1 MTQTRNLRSWLWSAL
16 ILSVVGTIVGAAIA
30 LSAVRNL
37 SLQAERL
44 AKFER
49 TWSEAIW
56 VDQRVTEAADDFAQM
71 GRPEDRE
78 RFVALNEPR
87 EALIEKAIQLAPKST
102 KKNAFA
108 AIYIA
113 TREMGAI
120 EDSAVLLAAAGRQ
133 ADAKALLQSQ
143 SYAIA
148 GKRKARQL
156 EKARREIAAS
166 LKVEI
171 DAAFFL
177 LSGGLAA
184 LLACMVGAGICWA
197 RVAALFRGQ
206 AQDLVEARDAL
217 ALHASTLEARI
228 DERTHDLEMAKTAAE
243 AADHA
248 KSAFL
253 AQMSHE
259 IRTPMNG
266 VLGMADALSRTP
278 LDDRQLRM
286 LAVIQDSSDTLL
298 ALLNDVLDIAKIE
311 AGKLALESLD
321 FSVMEVVRSTEAM
334 FTLRAHQKGISF
346 AVNLDQSADIWCLGD
361 PTRIKQ
367 VLYNLVSNAVKF
379 TQVGSVLVTIAAEDV
394 GEGRRALSFA
404 IKDTGIGIEPEVQNR
419 LFERFSQAETAT
431 NRKFGGTGLGLAIC
445 KQLVTLMDGQIDVE
459 SRVGGGSVFRF
470 TVTMPLGVAPER
482 TDAGQFEESHA
493 QGGAGGKSVRV
504 LAAEDNAHNRL
515 VLQMFLEQVGI
526 EPVFAENGE
535 VAVELWSQD
544 KFDLILMD
552 VQMPIMS
559 GPEATAQIRALEQV
573 QKRERTPIIALTAN
587 AMTHH
592 VQECLDAGMDAHV
605 AKPIR
610 PEVLFAAIHQ
620 ALSGEVEADA
630 PALLAEAS

>member
-1 MTQTRNLRSWLWSAL
+1 MSQSRHVRSWLWSAL
-16 ILSVVGTIVGAAIA
+16 VLSVLGTLFGAVVA

-37 SLQAERL
+37 SNQAERL

-49 TWSEAIW
+49 TWSEATW
-56 VDQRVTEAADDFAQM
+56 VDQRVSEAADDFTYM

-78 RFVALNEPR
+78 RFIALSEPR

-102 KKNAFA
+102 KKSAFA
-108 AIYIA
+108 NIYTV

-120 EDSAVLLAAAGRQ
+120 EDSAVVLAAAGRK
-133 ADAKALLQSQ
+133 ADARALLQSQ

-148 GKRKARQL
+148 GTRKARQL
-156 EKARREIAAS
+156 EKARREIAAG

-171 DAAFFL
+171 DAAFLL
-177 LSGGLAA
+177 LSLGLGA
-184 LLACMVGAGICWA
+184 LLTCMVGAGLCWA

-217 ALHASTLEARI
+217 AVHASTLEARI
-228 DERTHDLEMAKTAAE
+228 EERTRDLEAAKTAAE
-243 AADHA
+243 AADHS

-266 VLGMADALSRTP
+266 VLGMADALSRTN

-286 LAVIQDSSDTLL
+286 LAVIQDSGDTLL

-311 AGKLALESLD
+311 AGKLSIEALD
-321 FSVMEVVRSTEAM
+321 FSVMEIVRSTEAM

-346 AVNLDQSADIWCLGD
+346 AVNVDESADIWCLGD

-379 TQVGSVLVTIAAEDV
+379 TQDGGVLVTISARDLGAGHREL
-394 GEGRRALSFA
+394 AFA
-404 IKDTGIGIEPEVQNR
+404 VRDSGIGIEPDVQGR
-419 LFERFSQAETAT
+419 LFEPFSQAETAT

-445 KQLVTLMDGQIDVE
+445 RQLVSLMGGTIDFE
-459 SRVGGGSVFRF
+459 SRSGEGSVFRF
-470 TVTMPLGVAPER
+470 TVPLPLGVAPER
-482 TDAGQFEESHA
+482 TDAGQFEESRA
-493 QGGAGGKSVRV
+493 QDGTDGQQVRV

-515 VLQMFLEQVGI
+515 VLQMLLEQVGI
-526 EPVFAENGE
+526 EPVFAENGQI
-535 VAVELWSQD
+535 AVDLWNQD
-544 KFDLILMD
+544 HFDLILMD

-559 GPEATAQIRALEQV
+559 GPEATMRIRALERLNQ
-573 QKRERTPIIALTAN
+573 RPHTPIIALTAN

-592 VQECLDAGMDAHV
+592 VQECLEAGMDAHV

-610 PEVLFAAIHQ
+610 PEVLFAAIDQ
-620 ALSGEVEADA
+620 ALNGDYEAPSHIDQA
-630 PALLAEAS
+630 AVG

>member
-1 MTQTRNLRSWLWSAL
+1 MGKIRNIRSWLLSAL
-16 ILSVVGTIVGAAIA
+16 IFSVLGTLVGASIS

-37 SLQAERL
+37 ASQAERL
-44 AKFER
+44 ATFER

-56 VDQRVTEAADDFAQM
+56 VDQRVTEAADDFARM
-71 GRPEDRE
+71 GRTEDRE
-78 RFVALNEPR
+78 RFFALNEPR
-87 EALIEKAIQLAPKST
+87 EAVIKKAIQLAPKST
-102 KKNAFA
+102 KKKAFA
-108 AIYIA
+108 TVYNV

-120 EDSAVLLAAAGRQ
+120 EHSAVLLAAAGRQ
-133 ADAKALLQSQ
+133 ADAKALLQSHP
-143 SYAIA
+143 YAIA
-148 GKRKARQL
+148 GTRKARQM

-166 LKVEI
+166 LKIEI
-171 DAAFFL
+171 DAAFLL
-177 LSGGLAA
+177 LSLGLAA
-184 LLACMVGAGICWA
+184 LLGCMVGAGLCWA

-217 ALHASTLEARI
+217 ALHATTLEARI
-228 DERTHDLEMAKTAAE
+228 EERTRDLETAKTAAE

-311 AGKLALESLD
+311 AGKLSLETLD
-321 FSVMEVVRSTEAM
+321 FSVMEILRSTEAL

-346 AVNLDQSADIWCLGD
+346 AVNVDPSADIWCLGD

-379 TQVGSVLVTIAAEDV
+379 TQSGSVLVTISAEDV
-394 GEGRRALSFA
+394 GENRRALSFA
-404 IKDTGIGIEPEVQNR
+404 VKDSGIGIAHDLQGR

-445 KQLVTLMDGQIDVE
+445 KQLVALMDGNIAVE
-459 SRVGGGSVFRF
+459 SRLGEGSTFRF
-470 TVTMPLGVAPER
+470 TVTMPLGLAPER
-482 TDAGQFEESHA
+482 TDAGQFGESRA
-493 QGGAGGKSVRV
+493 QVGGNTTSVRV

-526 EPVFAENGE
+526 EPVFAENGL

-544 KFDLILMD
+544 QFDLILMD

-559 GPEATAQIRALEQV
+559 GREATMRIRELERL
-573 QKRERTPIIALTAN
+573 QKRKRTPIIALTAN

-592 VQECLDAGMDAHV
+592 VQECLESGMDAHV

-610 PEVLFAAIHQ
+610 PEVLFAVIHQ
-620 ALSGEVEADA
+620 ALSGEEEAVA
-630 PALLAEAS
+630 TGPSAQVG

>member
-1 MTQTRNLRSWLWSAL
+1 MKQVRNVRSWLWSAL
-16 ILSVVGTIVGAAIA
+16 ILSVLGTLVGAVIA

-37 SLQAERL
+37 SSQAERL

-49 TWSEAIW
+49 TWSEARW
-56 VDQRVTEAADDFAQM
+56 VDQRVSEAADDFAQM
-71 GRPEDRE
+71 GRREDRE
-78 RFVALNEPR
+78 RFVALSEPR

-102 KKNAFA
+102 KKSAFA
-108 AIYIA
+108 TVYDA

-120 EDSAVLLAAAGRQ
+120 ENSAVLLAAAGRQ
-133 ADAKALLQSQ
+133 GDAKALLQSH

-148 GKRKARQL
+148 GTRKARQL
-156 EKARREIAAS
+156 EKTRREIAAS

-171 DAAFFL
+171 DAANLL
-177 LSGGLAA
+177 LSGGLLA
-184 LLACMVGAGICWA
+184 LLCCMVGAGLCWA

-228 DERTHDLEMAKTAAE
+228 DERTRDLEMAKTAAE

-278 LDDRQLRM
+278 LDDRQIRM
-286 LAVIQDSSDTLL
+286 LAVIQDSGDTLL

-311 AGKLALESLD
+311 AGKLSLESLD
-321 FSVMEVVRSTEAM
+321 FSVMEIVRSTEAM

-346 AVNLDQSADIWCLGD
+346 AVNVDRGADIWCLGD

-367 VLYNLVSNAVKF
+367 VLYNLVSNALKF
-379 TQVGSVLVTIAAEDV
+379 TNSGSVLVTISAHDAGDN
-394 GEGRRALSFA
+394 RHALSFA
-404 IKDTGIGIEPEVQNR
+404 VKDSGIGIEPDAQDR

-431 NRKFGGTGLGLAIC
+431 NRKFGGSGLGLAIC
-445 KQLVTLMDGQIDVE
+445 KQLLALMGGQIELE
-459 SRVGGGSVFRF
+459 SRVGEGSTFRF
-470 TVTMPLGVAPER
+470 TVTMPLGSAPER
-482 TDAGQFEESHA
+482 TDAGQFEESRA
-493 QGGAGGKSVRV
+493 QIGEAGTSVRV

-515 VLQMFLEQVGI
+515 VLQLFLEQVGI

-535 VAVELWSQD
+535 VAVDLWSQD
-544 KFDLILMD
+544 RFDLILMD
-552 VQMPIMS
+552 VQMPVMS
-559 GPEATAQIRALEQV
+559 GPEATQRIRALERM
-573 QKRERTPIIALTAN
+573 QKRARTPIIALTAN

-620 ALSGEVEADA
+620 ALSGEKTAEATTS
-630 PALLAEAS
+630 LAEVG

>member
-1 MTQTRNLRSWLWSAL
+1 
-16 ILSVVGTIVGAAIA
+16 
-30 LSAVRNL
+30 
-37 SLQAERL
+37 
-44 AKFER
+44 
-49 TWSEAIW
+49 
-56 VDQRVTEAADDFAQM
+56 
-71 GRPEDRE
+71 
-78 RFVALNEPR
+78 NEPR

-102 KKNAFA
+102 KKSAFA
-108 AIYIA
+108 TIYNA

-143 SYAIA
+143 SYALA
-148 GKRKARQL
+148 GTRKARQL

-166 LKVEI
+166 LKFEI
-171 DAAFFL
+171 DAAFLL

-184 LLACMVGAGICWA
+184 LLTCMVGAGLCWA

-206 AQDLVEARDAL
+206 AEDLVEARDAL
-217 ALHASTLEARI
+217 AIHASTLEARI
-228 DERTHDLEMAKTAAE
+228 EERTRDLEMAKTAAE

-278 LDDRQLRM
+278 LDERQLRM
-286 LAVIQDSSDTLL
+286 LAVIQDSGDTLL

-321 FSVMEVVRSTEAM
+321 FSVMEIVRSTEAM

-346 AVNLDQSADIWCLGD
+346 AVNVDQSADIWCLGD

-379 TQVGSVLVTIAAEDV
+379 TQSGSVLVTIAATDA
-394 GEGRRALSFA
+394 GNGQRALSFA
-404 IKDTGIGIEPEVQNR
+404 VKDSGIGIEPDVQGR

-445 KQLVTLMDGQIDVE
+445 KQLVTLMDGDIEVE
-459 SRVGGGSVFRF
+459 SRVGEGSTFRF

-482 TDAGQFEESHA
+482 TDAGQFEESRA
-493 QGGAGGKSVRV
+493 QGGEGAASVRV

-526 EPVFAENGE
+526 EPVFAENGQ

-544 KFDLILMD
+544 QFDLILMD

-559 GPEATAQIRALEQV
+559 GPEATARIRALERV
-573 QKRERTPIIALTAN
+573 QKRPRTPIIALTAN

-592 VQECLDAGMDAHV
+592 VQECLESGMDAHV

-620 ALSGEVEADA
+620 ALSGEDEVDVAA
-630 PALLAEAS
+630 PLAEVG

>member
-1 MTQTRNLRSWLWSAL
+1 MTQTRNVRSWLWSAL
-16 ILSVVGTIVGAAIA
+16 ILSVLGTLVGAAIA

-37 SLQAERL
+37 SSQAERL

-49 TWSEAIW
+49 TWSEATW

-102 KKNAFA
+102 KKSAFA
-108 AIYIA
+108 TIYNA

-143 SYAIA
+143 SYALA
-148 GKRKARQL
+148 STRKARQL

-171 DAAFFL
+171 DAAFLL

-184 LLACMVGAGICWA
+184 LLTCMVGAGLCWA
-197 RVAALFRGQ
+197 RVATLFRGQ

-228 DERTHDLEMAKTAAE
+228 EERTHDLEMAKTAAE

-286 LAVIQDSSDTLL
+286 LAVIQDSGDTLL

-321 FSVMEVVRSTEAM
+321 FSIMEIVRSTEAM

-346 AVNLDQSADIWCLGD
+346 AVNVDPSADIWCLGD

-379 TQVGSVLVTIAAEDV
+379 TQSGSVLVTITADDV
-394 GEGRRALSFA
+394 GENRRALTIA
-404 IKDTGIGIEPEVQNR
+404 VKDTGIGIEPEVQGR

-445 KQLVTLMDGQIDVE
+445 KQLVALMDGEIEVE
-459 SRVGGGSVFRF
+459 SRVGEGSVFRF
-470 TVTMPLGVAPER
+470 TVSMPLGVAPER
-482 TDAGQFEESHA
+482 TDAGQFEESRA
-493 QGGAGGKSVRV
+493 QGGEGATSVRV

-526 EPVFAENGE
+526 EPVFAENGQ

-544 KFDLILMD
+544 HFDLILMD

-559 GPEATAQIRALEQV
+559 GPEATARIRALERV
-573 QKRERTPIIALTAN
+573 QKRPRTPIIALTAN

-592 VQECLDAGMDAHV
+592 VQECLDSGMDAHV

-620 ALSGEVEADA
+620 ALSDEDEAEVAA
-630 PALLAEAS
+630 TLAEVG

>member
-1 MTQTRNLRSWLWSAL
+1 MKQTRNVRSWLWSAL
-16 ILSVVGTIVGAAIA
+16 ILSVLGTLVGAVIA

-37 SLQAERL
+37 SSQAERL

-49 TWSEAIW
+49 TWSEARW
-56 VDQRVTEAADDFAQM
+56 VDQRVSEAADDFAQM
-71 GRPEDRE
+71 GRREDRE
-78 RFVALNEPR
+78 RFVALSEPR

-102 KKNAFA
+102 KKSAFA
-108 AIYIA
+108 TIYDA

-120 EDSAVLLAAAGRQ
+120 EDSAVLLTAAGRPG
-133 ADAKALLQSQ
+133 DAKALLQSH
-143 SYAIA
+143 SYALA
-148 GKRKARQL
+148 GTRKARQL
-156 EKARREIAAS
+156 EKTRRAIADG

-171 DAAFFL
+171 DAAYLL
-177 LSGGLAA
+177 LSVGLSV
-184 LLACMVGAGICWA
+184 LLCCMVGAGLCWA

-228 DERTHDLEMAKTAAE
+228 DERTRDLEMAKTAAE

-286 LAVIQDSSDTLL
+286 LAVIQDSGDTLL

-311 AGKLALESLD
+311 AGKLSLESLD
-321 FSVMEVVRSTEAM
+321 FSVMEIVRSTEAM

-346 AVNLDQSADIWCLGD
+346 AVNVDRGADIWCLGD

-367 VLYNLVSNAVKF
+367 VLYNLVANAVKF
-379 TQVGSVLVTIAAEDV
+379 TNSGSILVTISAQDAGDN
-394 GEGRRALSFA
+394 RRALSFA
-404 IKDTGIGIEPEVQNR
+404 VKDSGIGIEPDTQNR
-419 LFERFSQAETAT
+419 LFERFSQADTAT
-431 NRKFGGTGLGLAIC
+431 NRKFGGSGLGLAIC
-445 KQLVTLMDGQIDVE
+445 KQLLALMGGQIELE
-459 SRVGGGSVFRF
+459 SRVGEGSTFRF
-470 TVTMPLGVAPER
+470 TVTMPLGLAPER
-482 TDAGQFEESHA
+482 TDAGQFEESRA
-493 QGGAGGKSVRV
+493 QVGEAGTSVRV

-515 VLQMFLEQVGI
+515 VLQLFLEQVGI

-544 KFDLILMD
+544 RFDLILMD

-559 GPEATAQIRALEQV
+559 GPEATQRIRALERM
-573 QKRERTPIIALTAN
+573 QKRARTPIIALTAN

-620 ALSGEVEADA
+620 ALSGEKTAEATA
-630 PALLAEAS
+630 SLAEVG

>member
-1 MTQTRNLRSWLWSAL
+1 MGKIRNIRSWLLSAL
-16 ILSVVGTIVGAAIA
+16 IFSVLGTLVGASIS

-37 SLQAERL
+37 ASQAERL
-44 AKFER
+44 ATFER

-56 VDQRVTEAADDFAQM
+56 VDQRVTEAADDFARM
-71 GRPEDRE
+71 GRTEDRE
-78 RFVALNEPR
+78 RFFALNEPR
-87 EALIEKAIQLAPKST
+87 EAVIKKAIQLAPKST
-102 KKNAFA
+102 KKKAFA
-108 AIYIA
+108 TVYNV

-120 EDSAVLLAAAGRQ
+120 EHSAVLLAAAGRQ
-133 ADAKALLQSQ
+133 ADAKALLQSHP
-143 SYAIA
+143 YAIA
-148 GKRKARQL
+148 GTRKARQM

-166 LKVEI
+166 LKIEI
-171 DAAFFL
+171 DAAFLL
-177 LSGGLAA
+177 LSVGLAA
-184 LLACMVGAGICWA
+184 LLGCMVCAGLCWA

-217 ALHASTLEARI
+217 ALHATTLEARI
-228 DERTHDLEMAKTAAE
+228 EERTRDLETAKTAAE

-311 AGKLALESLD
+311 AGKLSLETLD
-321 FSVMEVVRSTEAM
+321 FSVMEILRSTEAL

-346 AVNLDQSADIWCLGD
+346 AVNVDPSADIWCLGD

-379 TQVGSVLVTIAAEDV
+379 TQSGSVLVTISAEDV
-394 GEGRRALSFA
+394 GENRRALSFA
-404 IKDTGIGIEPEVQNR
+404 VKDSGIGIAQDLQGR

-445 KQLVTLMDGQIDVE
+445 KQLVALMDGNIAVE
-459 SRVGGGSVFRF
+459 SRVGEGSTFRF
-470 TVTMPLGVAPER
+470 TVTMPLGLAPER
-482 TDAGQFEESHA
+482 TDAGQFGESRA
-493 QGGAGGKSVRV
+493 QVGGDTTSVRV

-526 EPVFAENGE
+526 EPVFAENGL

-544 KFDLILMD
+544 QFDLILMD

-559 GPEATAQIRALEQV
+559 GREATMRIRELERL
-573 QKRERTPIIALTAN
+573 QKRKRTPIIALTAN

-592 VQECLDAGMDAHV
+592 VQECLESGMDAHV

-610 PEVLFAAIHQ
+610 PEVLFAVIHQ
-620 ALSGEVEADA
+620 ALSGEEEAVA
-630 PALLAEAS
+630 TGLSAQVG

>member
-1 MTQTRNLRSWLWSAL
+1 MTKTRNVRSWLWSAL
-16 ILSVVGTIVGAAIA
+16 ILSILGTLVGAAIA

-37 SLQAERL
+37 SSQAERL

-49 TWSEAIW
+49 TWSEATWI
-56 VDQRVTEAADDFAQM
+56 DQRVTEAADDFAQM

-78 RFVALNEPR
+78 RFVALSEPR

-102 KKNAFA
+102 KKSAFA
-108 AIYIA
+108 TIYTA

-148 GKRKARQL
+148 GTRKARQM

-171 DAAFFL
+171 DAAFLL
-177 LSGGLAA
+177 LSAGLAA
-184 LLACMVGAGICWA
+184 LLACMVGAGLCWA

-206 AQDLVEARDAL
+206 AQDLAEARDAL

-228 DERTHDLEMAKTAAE
+228 EERTRDLEMAKTAAE

-266 VLGMADALSRTP
+266 VLGMADALSRTQ

-286 LAVIQDSSDTLL
+286 LAVIQDSGDTLL

-321 FSVMEVVRSTEAM
+321 FSVTEIVRSTEAM

-346 AVNLDQSADIWCLGD
+346 AVNVDGSADIWCLGD

-367 VLYNLVSNAVKF
+367 VLYNLVSNALKF
-379 TQVGSVLVTIAAEDV
+379 TQSGSVLVTISAEDV
-394 GEGRRALSFA
+394 GENRRALSFA
-404 IKDTGIGIEPEVQNR
+404 VKDSGIGIEPDVQGR

-445 KQLVTLMDGQIDVE
+445 KQLVALMGGQIDVE
-459 SRVGGGSVFRF
+459 SRVGEGSVFRF
-470 TVTMPLGVAPER
+470 AVTMPLGVAPER
-482 TDAGQFEESHA
+482 TDAGQFEESRA
-493 QGGAGGKSVRV
+493 QGGESASTVRV

-526 EPVFAENGE
+526 EPVFAENGQ

-544 KFDLILMD
+544 NFDLILMD

-559 GPEATAQIRALEQV
+559 GPEATARIRALERV

-620 ALSGEVEADA
+620 ALSGDDEVEATA
-630 PALLAEAS
+630 QLAEVG

>member
-1 MTQTRNLRSWLWSAL
+1 MTQTLNVRSWLWSAL
-16 ILSVVGTIVGAAIA
+16 ILSVVGTLVGAAIA

-37 SLQAERL
+37 SSQAERL

-49 TWSEAIW
+49 TWSEATW
-56 VDQRVTEAADDFAQM
+56 VDQRVSEAADDFAQM

-102 KKNAFA
+102 KKSAFA
-108 AIYIA
+108 TIYTA

-148 GKRKARQL
+148 GTRKARQL

-171 DAAFFL
+171 DAAFLL
-177 LSGGLAA
+177 LSAGLAA
-184 LLACMVGAGICWA
+184 LLACMVGAGLCWA

-217 ALHASTLEARI
+217 ALHAGTLETRI
-228 DERTHDLEMAKTAAE
+228 EERTRDLEMAKTAAE

-286 LAVIQDSSDTLL
+286 LAVIQDSGDTLL

-321 FSVMEVVRSTEAM
+321 FSVMEIVRSTEAM

-346 AVNLDQSADIWCLGD
+346 AVNVDRSADIWCLGD

-379 TQVGSVLVTIAAEDV
+379 TQSGSVLVTISAEDV
-394 GEGRRALSFA
+394 GETRRALSFA
-404 IKDTGIGIEPEVQNR
+404 VKDSGIGIEPDVQGR

-445 KQLVTLMDGQIDVE
+445 KQLVALMDGQIDVE
-459 SRVGGGSVFRF
+459 SRVGEGSVFRF
-470 TVTMPLGVAPER
+470 AVTMPLGVAPER
-482 TDAGQFEESHA
+482 TDAGQFEESRA
-493 QGGAGGKSVRV
+493 QGGEGASSVRV

-526 EPVFAENGE
+526 EPVFAENGQ
-535 VAVELWSQD
+535 VAVELWSHD

-559 GPEATAQIRALEQV
+559 GPEATARIRALERV

-592 VQECLDAGMDAHV
+592 VQECLDSGMDAHV

-620 ALSGEVEADA
+620 ALSGDDEVEATA
-630 PALLAEAS
+630 PLAEVG

>member
-1 MTQTRNLRSWLWSAL
+1 MKQTRNVRSWLWSAL
-16 ILSVVGTIVGAAIA
+16 ILSVLGTLAGAVIA

-37 SLQAERL
+37 SSQAERL

-49 TWSEAIW
+49 AWSEAMW
-56 VDQRVTEAADDFAQM
+56 VDQRVSEAADDFARM

-78 RFVALNEPR
+78 RFVALSEPR

-102 KKNAFA
+102 KKSAFA
-108 AIYIA
+108 TIYDA

-120 EDSAVLLAAAGRQ
+120 EDSAVLLAAARRQ
-133 ADAKALLQSQ
+133 GDAKALLQSH

-148 GKRKARQL
+148 GTRKARQL
-156 EKARREIAAS
+156 EKTRREIAAS

-171 DAAFFL
+171 DAAYLL
-177 LSGGLAA
+177 LSGGLSA
-184 LLACMVGAGICWA
+184 LLGCMIGAGLCWA

-228 DERTHDLEMAKTAAE
+228 DERTRDLEMAKTAAE

-286 LAVIQDSSDTLL
+286 LAVIQDSGDTLL

-311 AGKLALESLD
+311 AGKLSLESLD
-321 FSVMEVVRSTEAM
+321 FSVMEIVRSTEAM

-346 AVNLDQSADIWCLGD
+346 AVNVDRGADIWCLGD

-379 TQVGSVLVTIAAEDV
+379 THSGSVLVTISAQDAGDN
-394 GEGRRALSFA
+394 RRALSFA
-404 IKDTGIGIEPEVQNR
+404 VKDSGIGIEPDAQDH

-431 NRKFGGTGLGLAIC
+431 NRKFGGSGLGLAIC
-445 KQLVTLMDGQIDVE
+445 KQLLALMGGQIDVE
-459 SRVGGGSVFRF
+459 SCVGQGSTFRF
-470 TVTMPLGVAPER
+470 TVTMPLGLAPER
-482 TDAGQFEESHA
+482 TDAGQFEESRA
-493 QGGAGGKSVRV
+493 QVGEAGTSVRV

-515 VLQMFLEQVGI
+515 VLQLFLEQVGI

-535 VAVELWSQD
+535 VAVDLWSQD
-544 KFDLILMD
+544 RFDLILMD

-559 GPEATAQIRALEQV
+559 GPEATLRIRALERL
-573 QKRERTPIIALTAN
+573 QKRARTPIIALTAN

-620 ALSGEVEADA
+620 ALSGQEKADA
-630 PALLAEAS
+630 TTSLAEVS

>member
-1 MTQTRNLRSWLWSAL
+1 MTQTRNVRSWLWSAL
-16 ILSVVGTIVGAAIA
+16 ILSILGTLVGAAIA

-49 TWSEAIW
+49 TWSEATW

-78 RFVALNEPR
+78 RFVALSEPR

-102 KKNAFA
+102 KKSAFA
-108 AIYIA
+108 TIYNA

-148 GKRKARQL
+148 GTRKARQL

-171 DAAFFL
+171 DAAFLL

-184 LLACMVGAGICWA
+184 LLACMVGAGLCWA

-228 DERTHDLEMAKTAAE
+228 DERTHDLETAKTAAE

-266 VLGMADALSRTP
+266 VLGMADALSRTQ

-286 LAVIQDSSDTLL
+286 LAVIQDSGDTLL

-321 FSVMEVVRSTEAM
+321 FSVTEIVRSTEAM

-346 AVNLDQSADIWCLGD
+346 AVNVDGSADIWCLGD

-367 VLYNLVSNAVKF
+367 VLYNLVSNALKF
-379 TQVGSVLVTIAAEDV
+379 TQSGSVLVTISAEDV
-394 GEGRRALSFA
+394 GENRRALSFA
-404 IKDTGIGIEPEVQNR
+404 VKDSGIGIEPDVQGR

-445 KQLVTLMDGQIDVE
+445 KQLVALMGGQIHVE
-459 SRVGGGSVFRF
+459 SHVGEGSIFRF
-470 TVTMPLGVAPER
+470 AVTMPLGVAPER
-482 TDAGQFEESHA
+482 TDAGQFEESRA
-493 QGGAGGKSVRV
+493 QGGEAASTVRV

-526 EPVFAENGE
+526 EPVFAENGQ
-535 VAVELWSQD
+535 VAVELWRQD

-559 GPEATAQIRALEQV
+559 GPEATAQIRALERV

-592 VQECLDAGMDAHV
+592 VQECLDSGMDAHV

-620 ALSGEVEADA
+620 ALSGEVEAEA
-630 PALLAEAS
+630 PAQLAEAG